1 MNKKRL
7 IKEKK
12 LSNVVHRLDEM
23 STLICKLDHKYPQEE
38 HILAL
43 YQEIL
48 NLKKLIINNE

>member
-23 STLICKLDHKYPQEE
+23 SEIICCLDHKFPAEE
-38 HILAL
+38 NILKL
-43 YQEIL
+43 YEETL